1 VTTHHDDMPRRR
13 ITLLGATG
21 SIGANT
27 LDVVR
32 GNRETMRVF
41 ALTAHRDAERLAQ
54 LCAEFAPDYAV
65 VADAGNLP
73 QLRESLRARKART
86 RAVAGEQALAEV
98 ASDAG
103 CDTVVAGI
111 VGAAGLPATLAAAR
125 AGKRLLLANKE
136 ALVAAGGFFMQI
148 ARDNGAQLL
157 PIDSEHNAVFQC
169 LAQPH
174 AALHDVAKI
183 VLTASGGPF
192 LDWPL
197 ERLAAATPR
206 EACAHPHWKMGRKI
220 SVDSATMMN
229 KGLEVIEARWLFGL
243 DAADIEVWI
252 HPQSIVHGLV
262 QWKDGSTLAQMAQPD
277 MRVPIAA
284 ALAWPRRIESG
295 AATLALPQTAPLEFR
310 EVERARFPCLPLAYT
325 ALNMSAA
332 APAVLNA
339 ANEEAVG
346 AFLAGKITFT
356 DIARVNE
363 ETLSALGATGAETL
377 EDALDAAVRA
387 RRHAADLTVSLA
399 G

>member
-1 VTTHHDDMPRRR
+1 MERSAAMPRRS

-32 GNRETMRVF
+32 GNRESCRVF

-54 LCAEFAPDYAV
+54 LCAEFRPEYAV
-65 VADAGNLP
+65 IADSRSLP
-73 QLRESLRARKART
+73 QLEESLRKHRSRT
-86 RAVAGEQALAEV
+86 RAVAGEEALIEAV
-98 ASDAG
+98 SDAA

-111 VGAAGLPATLAAAR
+111 AGAAGLPATLAAAR

-174 AALHDVAKI
+174 AALHDVEKI

-192 LDWPL
+192 LKLPL
-197 ERLAAATPR
+197 DQLDAVTPR
-206 EACAHPHWKMGRKI
+206 QACTHPNWKMGRKI

-229 KGLEVIEARWLFGL
+229 KGLEVIEARWLFDL
-243 DAADIEVWI
+243 DAARIEVWI

-277 MRVPIAA
+277 MRVPIAN
-284 ALAWPRRIESG
+284 ALAWPARAASG
-295 AATLALPQTAPLEFR
+295 AAMLDLPQSAALEFR
-310 EVERARFPCLPLAYT
+310 EVERARFPCLALAYD
-325 ALNMSAA
+325 ALGMGAA
-332 APAVLNA
+332 AAAVLNA

-346 AFLAGKITFT
+346 AFLDGKIAFT
-356 DIARVNE
+356 DIVRVNE
-363 ETLSALGATGAETL
+363 QTLSALGAATAATL
-377 EDALDAAVRA
+377 DDVLDAGERA
-387 RRHAADLTVSLA
+387 RQHAAGLTARLA